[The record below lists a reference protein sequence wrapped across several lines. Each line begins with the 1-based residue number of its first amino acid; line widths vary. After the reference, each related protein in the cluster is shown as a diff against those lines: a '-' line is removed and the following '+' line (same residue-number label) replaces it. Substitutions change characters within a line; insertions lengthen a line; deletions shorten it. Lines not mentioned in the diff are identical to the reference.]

1 MSKYLQALH
10 DRPVQYELR
19 LERLLFVL
27 YAHAGVF
34 ILLVW
39 ERDDVEGWHSLS
51 FSLRSLQS
59 SSTIARDNIHIFPSS
74 AQ

>member
-1 MSKYLQALH
+1 MPEYLQAVY

-39 ERDDVEGWHSLS
+39 ERDDVEGWHILS
-51 FSLRSLQS
+51 FSARSLRLRVQ
-59 SSTIARDNIHIFPSS
+59 
-74 AQ
+74 